1 MEDTADNHPLAI
13 GTFQRRERR
22 QKPKS
27 VKGVIRRKRGHLKTE
42 HKDDGGG
49 GGGDEEDEEVE
60 LEVEK
65 KIMELQR
72 IVPGGEWVGIENLFE
87 QTASYI
93 LALQCQ
99 VKAMN
104 AVASFLE
111 GLDMEKRKLG
121 G

>member
-27 VKGVIRRKRGHLKTE
+27 VKGVIRRKREHLKTE

>member
-1 MEDTADNHPLAI
+1 M
-13 GTFQRRERR
+13 
-22 QKPKS
+22 
-27 VKGVIRRKRGHLKTE
+27 IRRKRGHLKTE
-42 HKDDGGG
+42 HKDDGGGDGG